1 MIRQKN
7 REPLME
13 TVKQSTSSLFSELA
27 SESGTIAWSE
37 LQRHF
42 ARGALL
48 IVKPPLTVIDA
59 AKAMIEDDSDQV
71 GRWLNSGSL
80 EKAKDCHARDWN
92 SRHTIFEAIVVAP
105 WVLVQADSK
114 EPVIPEKS

>member
-1 MIRQKN
+1 
-7 REPLME
+7 ME
-13 TVKQSTSSLFSELA
+13 TGKQSTRPLFSELA
-27 SESGTIAWSE
+27 SESGMIGWPE

-92 SRHTIFEAIVVAP
+92 SHHTEFEAIVVAP
-105 WVLVQADSK
+105 WVLVQA
-114 EPVIPEKS
+114 EPVIPEES